1 MKQER
6 ERVHTS
12 ISMRK
17 DVISVVNIFAN
28 TKVMKMK
35 EQEESIIFKAPL
47 AEVVCRIDNLS
58 NCIQKISKSGLTK
71 FAQIKFI
78 AGHY

>member
-17 DVISVVNIFAN
+17 DAISVVNIFAN

-35 EQEESIIFKAPL
+35 EQEESIILKAPL

-58 NCIQKISKSGLTK
+58 NCIQKISKSGFTK